1 MKKYEV
7 TDADCHTLS
16 EQHGLT
22 AKSSAKEI
30 RRVFPNL
37 PEHGAFPEFRTLRLI
52 DGIPG
57 FELAHSY
64 KDSRFN

>member
-1 MKKYEV
+1 M
-7 TDADCHTLS
+7 TDADSRKLS

-37 PEHGAFPEFRTLRLI
+37 PEHGAFPEFRILRLI

-57 FELAHSY
+57 FELDHSY
-64 KDSRFN
+64 REKKI

>member
-1 MKKYEV
+1 MSDDNIRK
-7 TDADCHTLS
+7 LS

-37 PEHGAFPEFRTLRLI
+37 PEQGAFPEFRILRLI

-57 FELAHSY
+57 FELDHSY
-64 KDSRFN
+64 REKK